1 MRKHLFFLGMCSVLV
16 CLVAGGTGAQVPG
29 PRPTP
34 TPPPATTPTAE
45 KPAPAEQTP
54 PSTAPEERSD
64 PAPARTQPSAS
75 ASTPSAPEA
84 QAPSKNASAAEG
96 SSPQQAE
103 ATPITQV
110 KSPVEATQQPAR
122 PAQPDDSVRLNRDI
136 VTVSVTVSDPY
147 GRFVTGLDK
156 THFEIYDDKIKQDIS
171 FFSDDDA
178 PITLGIVYDVSG
190 SMESKVSRSLHALR
204 RFVETSHT
212 DDEYFLVG
220 FNQRAQLLRDFTTS
234 GESVVN
240 SLTLVE
246 TDGRTALYDAA
257 YIGVE
262 KARQGRHQKK
272 ALLIISD
279 GQDNNSRYTFSELR
293 DLVREA
299 DVQLYAI
306 GIVDL
311 IHDSELGAYGESVLE
326 ELSRST
332 GGRAFFP
339 SSEEELV
346 DVCTQ
351 IALELRHQYSIGY
364 YPTTDIRDG
373 RWHKLKVKV
382 DPPPGLPRLAV
393 RAKEG
398 YFGLKR

>member
-1 MRKHLFFLGMCSVLV
+1 MCVAAV
-16 CLVAGGTGAQVPG
+16 CLAPPGAV
-29 PRPTP
+29 
-34 TPPPATTPTAE
+34 
-45 KPAPAEQTP
+45 
-54 PSTAPEERSD
+54 
-64 PAPARTQPSAS
+64 
-75 ASTPSAPEA
+75 A
-84 QAPSKNASAAEG
+84 QAPVQGAAAA
-96 SSPQQAE
+96 P
-103 ATPITQV
+103 
-110 KSPVEATQQPAR
+110 PAAA
-122 PAQPDDSVRLNRDI
+122 PSDDVRLDRDV
-136 VTVSVTVSDPY
+136 VTISVTVSDPY

-156 THFEIYDDKIKQDIS
+156 SHFEIYDDKIKQEIK
-171 FFSDDDA
+171 FFNDDDA

-204 RFVETSHT
+204 RFVETSHD

-220 FNQRAQLLRDFTTS
+220 FNQRAQLIRDFTTS

-240 SLTLVE
+240 SLTLVSTE
-246 TDGRTALYDAA
+246 GRTALYDAA
-257 YIGVE
+257 YIGIE
-262 KARQGRHQKK
+262 KARQGRHTKK

-311 IHDSELGAYGESVLE
+311 VRDNELGAYGESVLE
-326 ELSRST
+326 ELARST

-373 RWHKLKVKV
+373 RWHKIKVKV

>member
-1 MRKHLFFLGMCSVLV
+1 MRKHLSFLCMALALV
-16 CLVAGGTGAQVPG
+16 CLVPPAGAQD
-29 PRPTP
+29 
-34 TPPPATTPTAE
+34 PAAVAPAAPQTPTA
-45 KPAPAEQTP
+45 P
-54 PSTAPEERSD
+54 
-64 PAPARTQPSAS
+64 
-75 ASTPSAPEA
+75 
-84 QAPSKNASAAEG
+84 
-96 SSPQQAE
+96 
-103 ATPITQV
+103 
-110 KSPVEATQQPAR
+110 
-122 PAQPDDSVRLNRDI
+122 PDDRIILDRDL

-147 GRFVTGLDK
+147 GRFVTGLEK
-156 THFEIYDDKIKQDIS
+156 SHFEIYDDKIKQEIA
-171 FFSDDDA
+171 FFSDADN
-178 PITLGIVYDVSG
+178 PLTLGVVYDVSG
-190 SMESKVSRSLHALR
+190 SMSTKLSRSIHALR
-204 RFVETSHT
+204 RFFETSHT
-212 DDEYFLVG
+212 EDEYFLVT
-220 FNQRAQLLRDFTTS
+220 FNHRAQLTRDFTMS
-234 GESVVN
+234 GDTLVN
-240 SLTLVE
+240 SLTLVN

-257 YIGVE
+257 FIGIE
-262 KARQGRHQKK
+262 KARQGRHDKR

-311 IHDSELGAYGESVLE
+311 VRDHELGAYGESVLE
-326 ELSRST
+326 ELARST

-364 YPTTDIRDG
+364 YPTTNIRDG
-373 RWHKLKVKV
+373 RWHKIKVKV

-393 RAKEG
+393 RSKEG

>member
-1 MRKHLFFLGMCSVLV
+1 MRKHLSFLCMALALV
-16 CLVAGGTGAQVPG
+16 CLVPPAGAQE
-29 PRPTP
+29 
-34 TPPPATTPTAE
+34 PAAVAPAAPQTPTA
-45 KPAPAEQTP
+45 P
-54 PSTAPEERSD
+54 
-64 PAPARTQPSAS
+64 
-75 ASTPSAPEA
+75 
-84 QAPSKNASAAEG
+84 
-96 SSPQQAE
+96 
-103 ATPITQV
+103 
-110 KSPVEATQQPAR
+110 
-122 PAQPDDSVRLNRDI
+122 PDDRIILDRDL

-147 GRFVTGLDK
+147 GRFVTGLEK
-156 THFEIYDDKIKQDIS
+156 SHFEIYDDKIKQEIA
-171 FFSDDDA
+171 FFSDADN
-178 PITLGIVYDVSG
+178 PLTLGVVYDVSG
-190 SMESKVSRSLHALR
+190 SMSTKLSRSIHALR

-212 DDEYFLVG
+212 EDEYFLVT
-220 FNQRAQLLRDFTTS
+220 FNHRAQLTRDFTMS
-234 GESVVN
+234 GDTLIN
-240 SLTLVE
+240 SLTLVN

-257 YIGVE
+257 FIGIE
-262 KARQGRHQKK
+262 KARQGRHDKR

-311 IHDSELGAYGESVLE
+311 VRDHELGAYGESVLE
-326 ELSRST
+326 ELARST

-351 IALELRHQYSIGY
+351 IALELRHQYSVGY
-364 YPTTDIRDG
+364 YPTTNIRDG
-373 RWHKLKVKV
+373 RWHKIKVKV

-393 RAKEG
+393 RSKEG

>member
-1 MRKHLFFLGMCSVLV
+1 MRNGLSFLSFAVGALWVCGLV
-16 CLVAGGTGAQVPG
+16 NAPGSAQTPAGDHAAPPQMTSAPPAQK
-29 PRPTP
+29 
-34 TPPPATTPTAE
+34 TPP
-45 KPAPAEQTP
+45 
-54 PSTAPEERSD
+54 
-64 PAPARTQPSAS
+64 RTV
-75 ASTPSAPEA
+75 
-84 QAPSKNASAAEG
+84 AA
-96 SSPQQAE
+96 
-103 ATPITQV
+103 
-110 KSPVEATQQPAR
+110 
-122 PAQPDDSVRLNRDI
+122 DDLHLNRDLI
-136 VTVSVTVSDPY
+136 TVNVTISDPY

-156 THFEIYDDKIKQDIS
+156 THFEIYDDKIKQDIT

-178 PITLGIVYDVSG
+178 PITLGIIYDVSQ
-190 SMESKVSRSLHALR
+190 SMQSRLNRSLHALK
-204 RFVETSHT
+204 RFVETSHS

-234 GESVVN
+234 GIEVVN
-240 SLTLVE
+240 SLTLVQPQ
-246 TDGRTALYDAA
+246 GRTALYDAA
-257 YIGVE
+257 YIGIE
-262 KARQGRHQKK
+262 KARQGRHQKR

-279 GQDNNSRYTFSELR
+279 GQDNNSRYTYSELR
-293 DLVREA
+293 DLVKES

-311 IHDSELGAYGESVLE
+311 IRDTELGPYGEAVLE

-382 DPPPGLPRLAV
+382 MPPPGLPHLSV

-398 YFGLKR
+398 YYGLKR

>member
-1 MRKHLFFLGMCSVLV
+1 MRKHLSFLCMALALV
-16 CLVAGGTGAQVPG
+16 CLVPPAGAQE
-29 PRPTP
+29 
-34 TPPPATTPTAE
+34 PAAVAPAAPQTPTA
-45 KPAPAEQTP
+45 P
-54 PSTAPEERSD
+54 
-64 PAPARTQPSAS
+64 
-75 ASTPSAPEA
+75 
-84 QAPSKNASAAEG
+84 
-96 SSPQQAE
+96 
-103 ATPITQV
+103 
-110 KSPVEATQQPAR
+110 
-122 PAQPDDSVRLNRDI
+122 PDDRIILDRDL

-147 GRFVTGLDK
+147 GRFVTGLEK
-156 THFEIYDDKIKQDIS
+156 SHFEIYDDKIKQEIA
-171 FFSDDDA
+171 FFSDADN
-178 PITLGIVYDVSG
+178 PLTLGVVYDVSG
-190 SMESKVSRSLHALR
+190 SMSTKLSRSIHALR

-212 DDEYFLVG
+212 EDEYFLVT
-220 FNQRAQLLRDFTTS
+220 FNHRAQLTRDFTMS
-234 GESVVN
+234 GDTLVN
-240 SLTLVE
+240 SLTLVN

-257 YIGVE
+257 FIGIE
-262 KARQGRHQKK
+262 KARQGRHDKR

-311 IHDSELGAYGESVLE
+311 VRDHELGAYGESVLE
-326 ELSRST
+326 ELARST

-351 IALELRHQYSIGY
+351 IALELRHQYSVGY
-364 YPTTDIRDG
+364 YPTTNIRDG
-373 RWHKLKVKV
+373 RWHKIKVKV

-393 RAKEG
+393 RSKEG

>member
-1 MRKHLFFLGMCSVLV
+1 MRKCLSFLCICLAFV
-16 CLVAGGTGAQVPG
+16 CVASPGA
-29 PRPTP
+29 
-34 TPPPATTPTAE
+34 TA
-45 KPAPAEQTP
+45 
-54 PSTAPEERSD
+54 
-64 PAPARTQPSAS
+64 
-75 ASTPSAPEA
+75 
-84 QAPSKNASAAEG
+84 
-96 SSPQQAE
+96 
-103 ATPITQV
+103 
-110 KSPVEATQQPAR
+110 QQPASGAA
-122 PAQPDDSVRLNRDI
+122 PPQTPEKATQDEGTRLKADV
-136 VTVSVTVSDPY
+136 VTVNVTVSDPY

-156 THFEIYDDKIKQDIS
+156 THFEVYDDKIKQEIK
-171 FFSDDDA
+171 FFNDDDA

-190 SMESKVSRSLHALR
+190 SMASKVTRSLHALR
-204 RFVETSHT
+204 RFVETSHD

-240 SLTLVE
+240 SLTLVQ

-257 YIGVE
+257 YIGVT
-262 KARQGRHQKK
+262 KAREGRHDKK
-272 ALLIISD
+272 ALLIVSD

-311 IHDSELGAYGESVLE
+311 VRDNELGAYGESVLE
-326 ELSRST
+326 ELARST

-373 RWHKLKVKV
+373 RWHKIKVKV

>member
-1 MRKHLFFLGMCSVLV
+1 MRKHLSFLCMALALV
-16 CLVAGGTGAQVPG
+16 CLVPPAGAQD
-29 PRPTP
+29 
-34 TPPPATTPTAE
+34 PAAVAPAAPQTPTA
-45 KPAPAEQTP
+45 P
-54 PSTAPEERSD
+54 
-64 PAPARTQPSAS
+64 
-75 ASTPSAPEA
+75 
-84 QAPSKNASAAEG
+84 
-96 SSPQQAE
+96 
-103 ATPITQV
+103 
-110 KSPVEATQQPAR
+110 
-122 PAQPDDSVRLNRDI
+122 PDDRIILDRDL

-147 GRFVTGLDK
+147 GRFVTGLEK
-156 THFEIYDDKIKQDIS
+156 SHFEIYDDKIKQEIA
-171 FFSDDDA
+171 FFSDADN
-178 PITLGIVYDVSG
+178 PLTLGVVYDVSG
-190 SMESKVSRSLHALR
+190 SMSTKLSRSIHALR

-212 DDEYFLVG
+212 EDEYFLVT
-220 FNQRAQLLRDFTTS
+220 FNHRAQLTRDFTMS
-234 GESVVN
+234 GDTLVN
-240 SLTLVE
+240 SLTLVN

-257 YIGVE
+257 FIGIE
-262 KARQGRHQKK
+262 KARQGRHDKR

-311 IHDSELGAYGESVLE
+311 VRDHELGAYGESVLE
-326 ELSRST
+326 ELARST

-364 YPTTDIRDG
+364 YPTTNIRDG
-373 RWHKLKVKV
+373 RWHKIKVKV

-393 RAKEG
+393 RSKEG

>member
-1 MRKHLFFLGMCSVLV
+1 MFPLLV
-16 CLVAGGTGAQVPG
+16 CAVTTGAVAQSPN
-29 PRPTP
+29 
-34 TPPPATTPTAE
+34 A
-45 KPAPAEQTP
+45 
-54 PSTAPEERSD
+54 D
-64 PAPARTQPSAS
+64 PAPA
-75 ASTPSAPEA
+75 
-84 QAPSKNASAAEG
+84 
-96 SSPQQAE
+96 SPQTA
-103 ATPITQV
+103 AP
-110 KSPVEATQQPAR
+110 AQQPEDGGIKLDR
-122 PAQPDDSVRLNRDI
+122 NV

-156 THFEIYDDKIKQDIS
+156 GQFEIYDDKIKQEIA
-171 FFSDDDA
+171 FFTDDDA

-190 SMESKVSRSLHALR
+190 SMDTKVARSLHALR
-204 RFVETSHT
+204 RFVETSHD

-240 SLTLVE
+240 SLTLVN

-262 KARQGRHQKK
+262 KARQGRHNKR

-293 DLVREA
+293 DLVKEA

-311 IHDSELGAYGESVLE
+311 VHDEFGAYGESVLE

-364 YPTTDIRDG
+364 YPSSEARDG